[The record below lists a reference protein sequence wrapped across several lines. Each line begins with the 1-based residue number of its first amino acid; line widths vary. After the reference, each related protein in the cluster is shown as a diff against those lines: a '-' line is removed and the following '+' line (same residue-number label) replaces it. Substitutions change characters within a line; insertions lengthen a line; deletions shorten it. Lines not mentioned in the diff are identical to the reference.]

1 MNFFCVTEVKTVR
14 RMYMTNNLNSV
25 IIEGNLTKSAEFD
38 STQKGTGFCTFSVAT
53 NRYFKS
59 GEEILH
65 EVSYF
70 DVEAWGKLADS
81 CRGLLT
87 KGSGVRV
94 VGRLKQDRW
103 NSEDGKAK
111 SRVKIVAEYIE
122 SKPVTAAEKAEAVS
136 GAATTPELIPDV
148 KPEAK
153 ASRQKKTQKE
163 LVMA

>member
-1 MNFFCVTEVKTVR
+1 
-14 RMYMTNNLNSV
+14 MTNNLNSV
-25 IIEGNLTKSAEFD
+25 IVEGNLTKDADFD

-59 GEEILH
+59 GDEIQH

-81 CRGLLT
+81 CHSLLV

-103 NSEDGKAK
+103 NSEDGKAR
-111 SRVKIVAEYIE
+111 SRVKIVAEHIE
-122 SKPVTAAEKAEAVS
+122 TKPVTASEKTEVAAEEPKAKE
-136 GAATTPELIPDV
+136 
-148 KPEAK
+148 K
-153 ASRQKKTQKE
+153 QKKSQKQA
-163 LVMA
+163 VAV

>member
-1 MNFFCVTEVKTVR
+1 
-14 RMYMTNNLNSV
+14 MTNNLNSV
-25 IIEGNLTKSAEFD
+25 IVEGNLTKDADFD

-59 GEEILH
+59 GEEVMH

-70 DVEAWGKLADS
+70 DVAAWGKLADS
-81 CRGLLT
+81 CRSLLV

-111 SRVKIVAEYIE
+111 SRVKIVAEHIE
-122 SKPVTAAEKAEAVS
+122 SKPVTAAEKAASAAAAEAVAES
-136 GAATTPELIPDV
+136 TPET

-153 ASRQKKTQKE
+153 PARQKKAQKE

>member
-1 MNFFCVTEVKTVR
+1 
-14 RMYMTNNLNSV
+14 MTNNLNSV
-25 IIEGNLTKSAEFD
+25 IVEGNLTKDADFD

-59 GEEILH
+59 GEEIQH

-81 CRGLLT
+81 CRSQLV

-103 NSEDGKAK
+103 NSEDGKAR
-111 SRVKIVAEYIE
+111 SRVKIVAEHID
-122 SKPVTAAEKAEAVS
+122 SKPVTAAEKAAATAEAEAVAES
-136 GAATTPELIPDV
+136 TPEV

-153 ASRQKKTQKE
+153 PARQKKAQKE

>member
-1 MNFFCVTEVKTVR
+1 
-14 RMYMTNNLNSV
+14 MTNNLNSV
-25 IIEGNLTKSAEFD
+25 IVEGNLTKDADFD

-59 GEEILH
+59 GEEVQH

-81 CRGLLT
+81 CRSLLV

-111 SRVKIVAEYIE
+111 SRVKIVAEHIE
-122 SKPVTAAEKAEAVS
+122 AKPVTAAEKAV
-136 GAATTPELIPDV
+136 GAENAPELVPVAAED
-148 KPEAK
+148 KTPAK
-153 ASRQKKTQKE
+153 QKKAK
-163 LVMA
+163 VAVNA

>member
-1 MNFFCVTEVKTVR
+1 
-14 RMYMTNNLNSV
+14 MTNNLNSV
-25 IIEGNLTKSAEFD
+25 IVEGNLTKNADFD

-59 GEEILH
+59 GEEIQH

-81 CRGLLT
+81 CHGLLV
-87 KGSGVRV
+87 KGAGVRV

-111 SRVKIVAEYIE
+111 SRVKIVAEHIE
-122 SKPVTAAEKAEAVS
+122 SKPVTAAEKAAAASEAEAV
-136 GAATTPELIPDV
+136 AEDTPAV
-148 KPEAK
+148 KAETKP
-153 ASRQKKTQKE
+153 SRQKKVQKE

>member
-1 MNFFCVTEVKTVR
+1 
-14 RMYMTNNLNSV
+14 MTNNLNSV
-25 IIEGNLTKSAEFD
+25 IVEGNLTKNADFD

-59 GEEILH
+59 GEEIQH

-81 CRGLLT
+81 CHGLLV

-103 NSEDGKAK
+103 NSEDGKAR
-111 SRVKIVAEYIE
+111 SRVKIVAEHIE
-122 SKPVTAAEKAEAVS
+122 AKPVTAAEKEDATAPAAV
-136 GAATTPELIPDV
+136 A
-148 KPEAK
+148 KPENAK
-153 ASRQKKTQKE
+153 PETKPARQRKAQKE

>member
-1 MNFFCVTEVKTVR
+1 
-14 RMYMTNNLNSV
+14 MTNNLNSV
-25 IIEGNLTKSAEFD
+25 IVEGNLTKDADFD

-59 GEEILH
+59 GEEVQH

-81 CRGLLT
+81 CRSLLV

-103 NSEDGKAK
+103 NSEEGKAK
-111 SRVKIVAEYIE
+111 SRVKIVAEHIE
-122 SKPVTAAEKAEAVS
+122 AKPVTAAEKTASEA
-136 GAATTPELIPDV
+136 A
-148 KPEAK
+148 PEASP
-153 ASRQKKTQKE
+153 ASPEEKGQTKSKKSKQAQKE

>member
-1 MNFFCVTEVKTVR
+1 
-14 RMYMTNNLNSV
+14 MTNNLNSV
-25 IIEGNLTKSAEFD
+25 IVEGNLTKDADFD

-59 GEEILH
+59 GEEVQH

-81 CRGLLT
+81 CRSLLV

-103 NSEDGKAK
+103 NSEEGKAK
-111 SRVKIVAEYIE
+111 SRVKIVAEHIE
-122 SKPVTAAEKAEAVS
+122 AKPVTAAEKTESAAGAGPKAES
-136 GAATTPELIPDV
+136 TPET

-153 ASRQKKTQKE
+153 PARQKKAQKE

>member
-1 MNFFCVTEVKTVR
+1 
-14 RMYMTNNLNSV
+14 MTSNLNSV
-25 IIEGNLTKSAEFD
+25 IVEGNLTKDADFD

-59 GEEILH
+59 GEEIQH

-81 CRGLLT
+81 CRSLLV
-87 KGSGVRV
+87 KGAGVRV

-111 SRVKIVAEYIE
+111 SRVKIVAEHIE
-122 SKPVTAAEKAEAVS
+122 SKPVTTVEAVAES
-136 GAATTPELIPDV
+136 VPEV
-148 KPEAK
+148 KPEVK
-153 ASRQKKTQKE
+153 STRQKKTQKE
-163 LVMA
+163 KEAVMA

>member
-1 MNFFCVTEVKTVR
+1 MIV
-14 RMYMTNNLNSV
+14 
-25 IIEGNLTKSAEFD
+25 EGNLTKDADFD

-59 GEEILH
+59 GEEVQH

-81 CRGLLT
+81 CRSLLV

-103 NSEDGKAK
+103 NSDDGKAK
-111 SRVKIVAEYIE
+111 SRVKIVAEHIE
-122 SKPVTAAEKAEAVS
+122 AKPVTASERTGEEVKEKA
-136 GAATTPELIPDV
+136 PDPA
-148 KPEAK
+148 PEAEESK
-153 ASRQKKTQKE
+153 GQTRQKKTK
-163 LVMA
+163 VAVSA

>member
-1 MNFFCVTEVKTVR
+1 
-14 RMYMTNNLNSV
+14 MTNNLNSV
-25 IIEGNLTKSAEFD
+25 IVEGNLTKDAEFD

-59 GEEILH
+59 GEEIMH

-70 DVEAWGKLADS
+70 DVEAWGKLADT

-111 SRVKIVAEYIE
+111 SRVKIVAEHIE
-122 SKPVTAAEKAEAVS
+122 AKPVTAAEKETATDS
-136 GAATTPELIPDV
+136 GVEST

-153 ASRQKKTQKE
+153 PARQKKTQKE

>member
-1 MNFFCVTEVKTVR
+1 
-14 RMYMTNNLNSV
+14 MTNNLNSV
-25 IIEGNLTKSAEFD
+25 IVEGNLTKDADFD

-59 GEEILH
+59 GEEIQH

-81 CRGLLT
+81 CHSLLV

-103 NSEDGKAK
+103 TGDDGKTR
-111 SRVKIVAEYIE
+111 SRVKIVAEHIE
-122 SKPVTAAEKAEAVS
+122 AKPVGTAEKPVEEQAAEETQAEAKS
-136 GAATTPELIPDV
+136 SA
-148 KPEAK
+148 
-153 ASRQKKTQKE
+153 RQKKSQKQAQKE
-163 LVMA
+163 LVIA

>member
-1 MNFFCVTEVKTVR
+1 
-14 RMYMTNNLNSV
+14 MTNNLNSV
-25 IIEGNLTKSAEFD
+25 IVEGNLTKDADFD

-59 GEEILH
+59 GEEIQH

-81 CRGLLT
+81 CRSLLV

-111 SRVKIVAEYIE
+111 SRVKIVAEHIE
-122 SKPVTAAEKAEAVS
+122 AKPGTAAEKAV
-136 GAATTPELIPDV
+136 GAENAPELAPVAAED
-148 KPEAK
+148 KTPAK
-153 ASRQKKTQKE
+153 QKKAK
-163 LVMA
+163 VAVNA

>member
-1 MNFFCVTEVKTVR
+1 
-14 RMYMTNNLNSV
+14 MTNNLNSV
-25 IIEGNLTKSAEFD
+25 IVEGNLTKNAEFD

-59 GEEILH
+59 GEEIQH

-70 DVEAWGKLADS
+70 DVEAWGKLADT
-81 CRGLLT
+81 CRGLLV

-103 NSEDGKAK
+103 NSEDGKAR
-111 SRVKIVAEYIE
+111 SRVKIVAEHIE
-122 SKPVTAAEKAEAVS
+122 AKPVTVAEKETSTEAEAE
-136 GAATTPELIPDV
+136 AA
-148 KPEAK
+148 KQEAK
-153 ASRQKKTQKE
+153 PARQKKAQKE

>member
-1 MNFFCVTEVKTVR
+1 
-14 RMYMTNNLNSV
+14 MTNNLNSV
-25 IIEGNLTKSAEFD
+25 IVEGNLTKDADFD

-59 GEEILH
+59 GEEIQH

-81 CRGLLT
+81 CRSLLV
-87 KGSGVRV
+87 KGAGVRV

-111 SRVKIVAEYIE
+111 SRVKIVAEHIE
-122 SKPVTAAEKAEAVS
+122 SKPVTTVEAVVES
-136 GAATTPELIPDV
+136 VPEV

-153 ASRQKKTQKE
+153 PTRQKKTQKE
-163 LVMA
+163 KEAVMA

>member
-1 MNFFCVTEVKTVR
+1 
-14 RMYMTNNLNSV
+14 MYMTNNLNSV
-25 IIEGNLTKSAEFD
+25 IVEGNLTKDADFD

-59 GEEILH
+59 GDEIQH

-81 CRGLLT
+81 CHSLLV

-103 NSEDGKAK
+103 NSEDGKAR
-111 SRVKIVAEYIE
+111 SRVKIVAEHIE
-122 SKPVTAAEKAEAVS
+122 TKPVTASEKTEVAAEEPKAKE
-136 GAATTPELIPDV
+136 
-148 KPEAK
+148 K
-153 ASRQKKTQKE
+153 QKKSQKQA
-163 LVMA
+163 VAV

>member
-1 MNFFCVTEVKTVR
+1 MIV
-14 RMYMTNNLNSV
+14 
-25 IIEGNLTKSAEFD
+25 EGNLTKDAEFD

-59 GEEILH
+59 GEEIMH

-70 DVEAWGKLADS
+70 DVEAWGKLADT

-111 SRVKIVAEYIE
+111 SRVKIVAEHIE
-122 SKPVTAAEKAEAVS
+122 AKPVTAAEKETATDS
-136 GAATTPELIPDV
+136 GVEST

-153 ASRQKKTQKE
+153 PARQKKTQKE

>member
-1 MNFFCVTEVKTVR
+1 
-14 RMYMTNNLNSV
+14 MTNNLNSV
-25 IIEGNLTKSAEFD
+25 IVEGNLTKDADFD

-59 GEEILH
+59 GEEVMH

-81 CRGLLT
+81 CRSLLV

-111 SRVKIVAEYIE
+111 SRVKIVAEHIE
-122 SKPVTAAEKAEAVS
+122 AKPVTATEKAA
-136 GAATTPELIPDV
+136 GAENAPELVPAAAEE
-148 KPEAK
+148 KTPAK
-153 ASRQKKTQKE
+153 QKKAK
-163 LVMA
+163 VAVNA

>member
-1 MNFFCVTEVKTVR
+1 
-14 RMYMTNNLNSV
+14 MTNNLNSV
-25 IIEGNLTKSAEFD
+25 IVEGNLTKDAEFD

-59 GEEILH
+59 GEEIMH

-70 DVEAWGKLADS
+70 DVEAWGKLADT

-111 SRVKIVAEYIE
+111 SRVKIVAEHIE
-122 SKPVTAAEKAEAVS
+122 AKPVTAAEKETAADS
-136 GAATTPELIPDV
+136 GAEST

-153 ASRQKKTQKE
+153 PARQKKTQKE

>member
-1 MNFFCVTEVKTVR
+1 
-14 RMYMTNNLNSV
+14 MTNNLNSV
-25 IIEGNLTKSAEFD
+25 IVEGNLTKDADFD

-59 GEEILH
+59 GEEVMH

-81 CRGLLT
+81 CRSLLV

-111 SRVKIVAEYIE
+111 SRVKIVAEHIE
-122 SKPVTAAEKAEAVS
+122 AKPVTATEKTAGAENA
-136 GAATTPELIPDV
+136 PELVPAAAEE
-148 KPEAK
+148 KTPAK
-153 ASRQKKTQKE
+153 QKKAKVT
-163 LVMA
+163 VNA

>member
-1 MNFFCVTEVKTVR
+1 
-14 RMYMTNNLNSV
+14 MTNNLNSV
-25 IIEGNLTKSAEFD
+25 IVEGNLTKDADFD

-59 GEEILH
+59 GEEVMH

-81 CRGLLT
+81 CRSLLV

-111 SRVKIVAEYIE
+111 SRVKIVAEHIE
-122 SKPVTAAEKAEAVS
+122 AKPVTAAEKVAEAEN
-136 GAATTPELIPDV
+136 A
-148 KPEAK
+148 PEAAPAAAEDK
-153 ASRQKKTQKE
+153 APAKQKKVK
-163 LVMA
+163 VAVNA

>member
-1 MNFFCVTEVKTVR
+1 
-14 RMYMTNNLNSV
+14 MTNNLNSV
-25 IIEGNLTKSAEFD
+25 IVEGNLTKDADFD

-59 GEEILH
+59 GEAVQH

-81 CRGLLT
+81 CRSLLV

-103 NSEDGKAK
+103 NSEEGKAK
-111 SRVKIVAEYIE
+111 SRVKIVAEHIE
-122 SKPVTAAEKAEAVS
+122 AKPVTAAEKTASEA
-136 GAATTPELIPDV
+136 A
-148 KPEAK
+148 PEASP
-153 ASRQKKTQKE
+153 ASPEEKGQTKSKKSKQTQKE
-163 LVMA
+163 LVMV

>member
-1 MNFFCVTEVKTVR
+1 
-14 RMYMTNNLNSV
+14 MTNNLNSV
-25 IIEGNLTKSAEFD
+25 IVEGNLTKDADFD

-59 GEEILH
+59 GEEVMH

-81 CRGLLT
+81 CRSLLV

-103 NSEDGKAK
+103 NSEDGKTK
-111 SRVKIVAEYIE
+111 SRVKIVAEHIE
-122 SKPVTAAEKAEAVS
+122 SKPVTAAEKAASAAAAEAVAES
-136 GAATTPELIPDV
+136 TPETKPEV
-148 KPEAK
+148 KPA
-153 ASRQKKTQKE
+153 RQKKAQKE

>member
-1 MNFFCVTEVKTVR
+1 
-14 RMYMTNNLNSV
+14 MTNNLNSV
-25 IIEGNLTKSAEFD
+25 IVEGNLTKDADFD

-59 GEEILH
+59 GEEIQH
-65 EVSYF
+65 EVSSG

-81 CRGLLT
+81 CRSLLV

-111 SRVKIVAEYIE
+111 SRVKIVAEHIE
-122 SKPVTAAEKAEAVS
+122 SKPVTTVEAVAES
-136 GAATTPELIPDV
+136 VPEV

-153 ASRQKKTQKE
+153 PTRQKKTQKE
-163 LVMA
+163 KEAVMA

>member
-1 MNFFCVTEVKTVR
+1 
-14 RMYMTNNLNSV
+14 MTNNLNSV
-25 IIEGNLTKSAEFD
+25 IVEGNLTKDAEFD

-59 GEEILH
+59 GEEIQH

-81 CRGLLT
+81 CRGMLT
-87 KGSGVRV
+87 KGFGVRV

-103 NSEDGKAK
+103 NSDDGKAK
-111 SRVKIVAEYIE
+111 SRVKIVAEHIE
-122 SKPVTAAEKAEAVS
+122 AKPVTATEKEVAADS
-136 GAATTPELIPDV
+136 GADET

-153 ASRQKKTQKE
+153 PARQKKAQKE
-163 LVMA
+163 KELIMA

>member
-1 MNFFCVTEVKTVR
+1 
-14 RMYMTNNLNSV
+14 MTNNLNSV
-25 IIEGNLTKSAEFD
+25 IVEGNLTKDADFD

-59 GEEILH
+59 GEEIQH

-81 CRGLLT
+81 CRSLLV

-103 NSEDGKAK
+103 NSEDGKAR
-111 SRVKIVAEYIE
+111 SRVKIVAEHIE
-122 SKPVTAAEKAEAVS
+122 SKPVTAAEKAM
-136 GAATTPELIPDV
+136 AASAAEPAAGSTPEV

-153 ASRQKKTQKE
+153 PARQKKAQKE